1 MKTRWMIFLAL
12 ILFAGMSITAQK
24 PAELV
29 GTWGGE
35 STLDMEPE
43 PNFLTLVLELKDGK
57 LAGHMTGE
65 FGVLYESPLIEVT
78 LENGVF
84 GFTVMAA
91 GPGGG
96 ELAVKFKMNVSGD
109 SMEGTLD
116 IPDMGASGKWE
127 ATRQK

>member
-43 PNFLTLVLELKDGK
+43 PNVLTLVLELKDGK

-78 LENGVF
+78 LENG
-84 GFTVMAA
+84 
-91 GPGGG
+91 
-96 ELAVKFKMNVSGD
+96 
-109 SMEGTLD
+109 
-116 IPDMGASGKWE
+116 ASASRSWRPVRVV
-127 ATRQK
+127 ASSPSSSR